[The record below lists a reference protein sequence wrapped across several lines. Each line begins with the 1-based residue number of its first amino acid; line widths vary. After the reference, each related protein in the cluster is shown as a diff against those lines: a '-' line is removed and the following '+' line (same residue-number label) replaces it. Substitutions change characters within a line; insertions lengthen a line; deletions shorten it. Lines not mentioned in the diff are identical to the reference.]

1 VRIRPSGAHLPEA
14 NVRQLAQQAD
24 DEEASFHALVDA
36 ITDYAI
42 FRLDAH
48 GVIATW
54 NVGAHRVKGYSADE
68 AIGAHFSMFYTAE
81 DRAAGKPEHIL
92 EVVRSQ
98 GRYAEE
104 GWRVRKDGT
113 RFWAGVVL
121 TPLLDEQGQVRG
133 FAKVT
138 RDLTER
144 REAEAVERQ
153 LVLEQ
158 AARAVA
164 EDTRDRLEASQRDA
178 ERAVRRAEESNRLK
192 DEFLATVSHE
202 LRTPLNAILGWGM
215 VLEKRLAGTPLE
227 SGVEAICR
235 NARAQ
240 ARLIEDILDVS
251 RIITGKLRISAQ
263 KIDLVEVIG
272 EAMSVVKPSA
282 QAKNIDFGFA
292 HEEASIKVVGD
303 AERLH
308 QVVWNLLSNA
318 IKFTDEGGSVRVSLR
333 RSADGRAV
341 LRVADS
347 GHGIAPE
354 FLPYVFDRFRQ
365 QEAGTTRRL
374 GGLGLGLA
382 IVRHIVELHGGS
394 VAAHS
399 PGEGRGASF
408 DVIFPIHALVE
419 PEATF
424 VSETAH
430 ARPESRRERFALD
443 GITVLIIDDDRDSR
457 EVLAETLT
465 DAGADVSVAE
475 SAQQG
480 FASYVA
486 TGPSV
491 VVSDIAMPDE
501 DGYSFARR
509 IRAHQAARG
518 IPPTPLIALSAFTRV
533 EDKLRA
539 EQAGFSAHVSKPIVA
554 NELVNLIAKVSA
566 QAS

>member
-1 VRIRPSGAHLPEA
+1 M
-14 NVRQLAQQAD
+14 RQAEEDVD

-42 FRLDAH
+42 FRLDRN
-48 GVIATW
+48 GIIATW
-54 NVGAHRVKGYSADE
+54 NVGARRVKGYSAQE
-68 AIGAHFSMFYTAE
+68 AIGAHFSMFYTPE
-81 DRAAGKPEHIL
+81 DRASGKPERIL
-92 EVVRSQ
+92 EVVRTQ

-121 TPLLDEQGQVRG
+121 TPLRDEAGQVRG

-144 REAEAVERQ
+144 REAEEIERQ
-153 LVLEQ
+153 LVVEQ
-158 AARAVA
+158 AARAAA
-164 EDTRDRLEASQRDA
+164 EQTRDRLEASQHAA
-178 ERAVRRAEESNRLK
+178 EAAVKRAEESNRLK

-215 VLEKRLAGTPLE
+215 VLEKRLVGTPLS
-227 SGVEAICR
+227 SGIEAICR

-240 ARLIEDILDVS
+240 ARIIEDILDVS

-263 KIDLVEVIG
+263 KIDLVEVVA
-272 EAMSVVKPSA
+272 EAMSVIKPTA
-282 QAKNIDFGFA
+282 QAKDIDLAFV
-292 HEEASIKVVGD
+292 HEEASTKLVGD

-318 IKFTDEGGSVRVSLR
+318 VKFTDEGGSVQVSLR
-333 RSADGRAV
+333 RNADGRAV
-341 LRVADS
+341 LRVADT

-365 QEAGTTRRL
+365 EEAGTTRRM

-382 IVRHIVELHGGS
+382 IVRHIVELHGGT

-399 PGEGRGASF
+399 AGEGRGATF

-419 PEATF
+419 PELSTPDEAAGAI
-424 VSETAH
+424 SSSRE
-430 ARPESRRERFALD
+430 ARFTLD
-443 GITVLIIDDDRDSR
+443 GVKVLIVDDDRDSR
-457 EVLAETLT
+457 EVLTEALM
-465 DAGADVSVAE
+465 DAGAHVVAAE
-475 SAQQG
+475 SAALG
-480 FASYVA
+480 FDSYVLA
-486 TGPSV
+486 EPGV

-501 DGYSFARR
+501 DGYSLAQR
-509 IRAHQAARG
+509 IRAHEAASGRA
-518 IPPTPLIALSAFTRV
+518 PVPLVALSAFTRAQ
-533 EDKLRA
+533 DKARA
-539 EQAGFSAHVSKPIVA
+539 REAGFSAYLSKPVVA
-554 NELVNLIAKVSA
+554 SELVALIA
-566 QAS
+566 QAAVGGT

>member
-1 VRIRPSGAHLPEA
+1 MLPHVKEMD
-14 NVRQLAQQAD
+14 AD

-42 FRLDAH
+42 FRLDSH

-54 NVGAHRVKGYSADE
+54 NVGARRVKGYSAQE
-68 AIGAHFSMFYTAE
+68 AIGAHFSMFYTPE
-81 DRAAGKPEHIL
+81 DRAAGKPERIL
-92 EVVRSQ
+92 EIVRTQ

-121 TPLLDEQGQVRG
+121 TPLHGEAGQVRG
-133 FAKVT
+133 VAKVT

-144 REAEAVERQ
+144 RDAEKVERQ
-153 LVLEQ
+153 RVVEQ
-158 AARAVA
+158 AARAAA
-164 EDTRDRLEASQRDA
+164 EETRDRLEASQRAA
-178 ERAVRRAEESNRLK
+178 EVAARRAEESNRLK

-215 VLEKRLAGTPLE
+215 VLEKRLADTPLA
-227 SGVEAICR
+227 SGADAICR

-240 ARLIEDILDVS
+240 ARIIEDILDVS

-272 EAMSVVKPSA
+272 EAMSVIKPTA
-282 QAKNIDFGFA
+282 QAKDIDLAFV
-292 HEEASIKVVGD
+292 HEEPSTKLVGD

-318 IKFTDEGGSVRVSLR
+318 VKFSDEGGSVQVSLR
-333 RSADGRAV
+333 RNADGRVV
-341 LRVADS
+341 LRVADT

-365 QEAGTTRRL
+365 EEAGTTRRM

-382 IVRHIVELHGGS
+382 IVRHIVELHGGT

-399 PGEGRGASF
+399 AGEGKGAKF

-419 PEATF
+419 PE
-424 VSETAH
+424 TALPDEAAGAVQS
-430 ARPESRRERFALD
+430 ARDERLTLD
-443 GITVLIIDDDRDSR
+443 GVKVLIVDDDRDSR
-457 EVLAETLT
+457 EVLMEALM
-465 DAGADVSVAE
+465 DAGAEVVTAE
-475 SAQQG
+475 SATEG
-480 FASYVA
+480 LERFVSAA
-486 TGPSV
+486 PRV
-491 VVSDIAMPDE
+491 VISDIAMPGE
-501 DGYSFARR
+501 DGYSLARR
-509 IRAHQAARG
+509 VREHEAERDVA
-518 IPPTPLIALSAFTRV
+518 PTPLVALSAFTRA
-533 EDKLRA
+533 EDKVRA
-539 EQAGFSAHVSKPIVA
+539 LEAGFSAHLSKPVVSG
-554 NELVNLIAKVSA
+554 ELVALIAQVAVGGSA
-566 QAS
+566 AR

>member
-1 VRIRPSGAHLPEA
+1 M
-14 NVRQLAQQAD
+14 RQLPQVADAD
-24 DEEASFHALVDA
+24 DGEASFHALVDA

-42 FRLDAH
+42 FRLDAD

-54 NVGAHRVKGYSADE
+54 NVGARRVKGYSADE

-81 DRAAGKPEHIL
+81 DRAAGKPDHIL
-92 EVVRSQ
+92 ETVRTQ

-104 GWRVRKDGT
+104 GWRIRKDGT
-113 RFWAGVVL
+113 RFWASVVL
-121 TPLLDEQGQVRG
+121 TPLLDEQGQLRG

-164 EDTRDRLEASQRDA
+164 EDTRDRLEASQRAA
-178 ERAVRRAEESNRLK
+178 EVAAKRAEESNRLK

-227 SGVEAICR
+227 AGVEAICR

-240 ARLIEDILDVS
+240 ARIIEDILDVS

-272 EAMSVVKPSA
+272 EAMGVVKPSA
-282 QAKNIDFGFA
+282 QAKNIDFAFV

-318 IKFTDEGGSVRVSLR
+318 IKFTDEGGGVRVSLR
-333 RSADGRAV
+333 RNADGRAV
-341 LRVADS
+341 LRVADT

-399 PGEGRGASF
+399 AGEGRGATF
-408 DVIFPIHALVE
+408 DVIFPIHALVGTE
-419 PEATF
+419 PAV
-424 VSETAH
+424 VSETTH
-430 ARPESRRERFALD
+430 APPQALGERFALN
-443 GITVLIIDDDRDSR
+443 GIRILIVDDDRDSR
-457 EVLAETLT
+457 ELLAEALT

-475 SAQQG
+475 SAEHG
-480 FASYVA
+480 VA
-486 TGPSV
+486 HYLTSGPSI
-491 VVSDIAMPDE
+491 VVSDIAMPGE
-501 DGYSFARR
+501 DGYSLARR
-509 IRAHQAARG
+509 IRAHEVDKRTA
-518 IPPTPLIALSAFTRV
+518 PTPLIALSAFTRA
-533 EDKLRA
+533 EDKSRA
-539 EQAGFSAHVSKPIVA
+539 EQAGFTAHLSKPIVA
-554 NELVNLIAKVSA
+554 NELVELIARVSA
-566 QAS
+566 RTS

>member
-1 VRIRPSGAHLPEA
+1 MPEA
-14 NVRQLAQQAD
+14 NVRQLSQDAAAD
-24 DEEASFHALVDA
+24 DDEASFHALVDA

-42 FRLDAH
+42 FRLDAD

-54 NVGAHRVKGYSADE
+54 NAGARRVKGYSAEE

-92 EVVRSQ
+92 EVVRTQ

-121 TPLLDEQGQVRG
+121 TPLLDQQGQLRG

-158 AARAVA
+158 AARAMA
-164 EDTRDRLEASQRDA
+164 EDTRDRLEASQHAA
-178 ERAVRRAEESNRLK
+178 EVAAKRAEESNRLK

-227 SGVEAICR
+227 AGIEAICR

-240 ARLIEDILDVS
+240 ARIIEDILDVS

-263 KIDLVEVIG
+263 KIDLVEVVG
-272 EAMSVVKPSA
+272 EAMGVVKPSA
-282 QAKNIDFGFA
+282 QAKNIDFAFV
-292 HEEASIKVVGD
+292 HEEASTKVVGD

-333 RSADGRAV
+333 RNADGRAV
-341 LRVADS
+341 LRVADT
-347 GHGIAPE
+347 GHGIARE

-399 PGEGRGASF
+399 AGEGRGATF
-408 DVIFPIHALVE
+408 DVIFPIHALVGSE
-419 PEATF
+419 SAI
-424 VSETAH
+424 VSETTH
-430 ARPESRRERFALD
+430 APPQALGEGFALN
-443 GITVLIIDDDRDSR
+443 GITILIVDDDRDSR
-457 EVLAETLT
+457 ELLAEALT

-475 SAQQG
+475 SAEQG
-480 FASYVA
+480 FASYL
-486 TGPSV
+486 TTRPSI
-491 VVSDIAMPDE
+491 VVSDIAMPGE

-509 IRAHQAARG
+509 IRAHEVGQSMA
-518 IPPTPLIALSAFTRV
+518 PTPLIALSAFTRA

-539 EQAGFSAHVSKPIVA
+539 EHAGFSAHLSKPIVA
-554 NELVNLIAKVSA
+554 NELVELIAQVSA
-566 QAS
+566 QAP